1 VVFLRSFFFSALIF
15 LVVCADGFSPAAA
28 QTPDPQTGS
37 QPAAKPDS
45 KPTAVQPSATKPP
58 VSKKKPAPATSA
70 KPAKKPVHTASRRNT
85 PRLRRMRQAFVAS
98 ATLKPMARQL
108 LQDRTPQ
115 AYAGVEAFAR
125 KHSAEDAGSL
135 AWLAVGY
142 ARYLDHDYAQA
153 IDPLNRAKPH
163 AGDIGD
169 YVAYYLAAS
178 YLASGR
184 TPEAVAALSSFDET
198 FPDSLLARDAH
209 VLYASALLTDNRPK
223 DAIALLEKDREP
235 IRSDIELVLG
245 RAYAAAGD
253 PAKAVTVLRHLYF
266 TLPLS
271 PEAASAQSELQ
282 KLAST
287 PGVSPPTFE
296 DQRTR
301 ADLLAHAKKYSDAA
315 DAYRDLLRAAI
326 PADKPFIQLA
336 LAEMLHHSNQDRE
349 AKQLLNS
356 VQIAAPEIA
365 AERLYDLGEMQR
377 AADQDD
383 AFLQTVAD
391 IRKAS
396 PTSPFLEQAL
406 LNAGNI
412 YLLRK
417 DYDNAIASY
426 REIDQRFPTSPRAH
440 YAHWKTAWLTFRQ
453 GRNAEAKALFE
464 QQVAFYPDSNEAPA
478 ALYWR
483 ARLAEEDGDTALAT
497 AFYQKINDRFRNYY
511 YGPSARQ
518 REDQLLAAADSA
530 KADPEK
536 NDPPSADRPS
546 SDVPKSDA
554 PSTDPTKNDPPKTDA
569 SRNDPPKANPPHYVI
584 LDRIPPLSTK
594 PITDDFAPEDNL
606 RVQKARLLENGGL
619 LDFAVR
625 ELRAAAEEE
634 KGSWLPAEIARMYI
648 DVGRYDVAVET
659 LKRAVP
665 SYFAIDLAALPR
677 SYWEALFPKPYWAD
691 LRKFS
696 SANALDPYM
705 VASLIRQESEFNPN
719 AVSNKNALGLMQLL
733 PSVGKGVA
741 KQEKLKHFSTQQL
754 FTPAVNLQLG
764 TRYFRSMVDQF
775 GGFEYALAAYDAGDD
790 RVRDWQAAGKYRDI
804 YEFVESIPF
813 TETREY
819 VQAIMRNA
827 NVYRQLYG
835 AP

>member
-1 VVFLRSFFFSALIF
+1 
-15 LVVCADGFSPAAA
+15 
-28 QTPDPQTGS
+28 
-37 QPAAKPDS
+37 
-45 KPTAVQPSATKPP
+45 
-58 VSKKKPAPATSA
+58 
-70 KPAKKPVHTASRRNT
+70 
-85 PRLRRMRQAFVAS
+85 MRQAFVAS

-115 AYAGVEAFAR
+115 AYAGVETFAR

-142 ARYLDHDYAQA
+142 AHFIDRDYAKA
-153 IDPLNRAKPH
+153 IDPLSRAKPH

-178 YLASGR
+178 YLESGR
-184 TPEAVAALSSFDET
+184 TPEAVAALSAFDET
-198 FPDSLLARDAH
+198 FPQSLMLRDAH

-235 IRSDIELVLG
+235 IRSDVELLLG
-245 RAYAAAGD
+245 RAYAAAAD

-266 TLPLS
+266 SLPLS
-271 PEAASAQSELQ
+271 FEATAAQAELQ

-287 PGVSPPTFE
+287 PGISSPTFAE
-296 DQRTR
+296 RKTR
-301 ADLLAHAKKYSDAA
+301 ADLLAHAKKFSEAA
-315 DAYRDLLRAAI
+315 DAYRDLLRDAAA
-326 PADKPFIQLA
+326 ADKPTIQLA
-336 LAEMLHHSNQDRE
+336 LAEALHHSGNNRE
-349 AKQLLNS
+349 AKQLLDT
-356 VQIAAPEIA
+356 VQIASPEIA

-391 IRKAS
+391 IRQAA
-396 PTSPFLEQAL
+396 PTSPWLEQAL
-406 LNAGNI
+406 LYAGNI

-417 DYDNAIASY
+417 DYDKAIDAY
-426 REIDQRFPTSPRAH
+426 REIEQRFPGGPRAP
-440 YAHWKTAWLTFRQ
+440 YSHWKAAWLSLRQ
-453 GRNAEAKALFE
+453 GRTADAKTLFE
-464 QQVAFYPDSNEAPA
+464 QQIALYPGSNEVPA

-483 ARLAEEDGDTALAT
+483 ARLAEEDGDSAMAR
-497 AFYQKINDRFRNYY
+497 AFYQKITDRFRNYY
-511 YGPSARQ
+511 YGPLARE
-518 REDQLLAAADSA
+518 RASKL
-530 KADPEK
+530 KV
-536 NDPPSADRPS
+536 
-546 SDVPKSDA
+546 SDD
-554 PSTDPTKNDPPKTDA
+554 
-569 SRNDPPKANPPHYVI
+569 PPHYAV
-584 LDRIPPLSTK
+584 LDRVPPLSAA
-594 PITDDFAPEDNL
+594 PITNDTAPEDNL
-606 RVQKARLLENGGL
+606 RVQKAKLLENGGL

-625 ELRAAAEEE
+625 ELKAAAEEE
-634 KGSWLPAEIARMYI
+634 KGSWLPAETARMYI
-648 DVGRYDVAVET
+648 DVGRYDIAVET

-665 SYFAIDLAALPR
+665 SYFAVDLSSLPR
-677 SYWEALFPKPYWAD
+677 SYWEALFPKAYWTD
-691 LRKFS
+691 LKRFS

-733 PSVGKGVA
+733 PRVGKGVA

-775 GGFEYALAAYDAGDD
+775 GGFEYALAAYNAGDD
-790 RVRDWQAAGKYRDI
+790 RVKDWQAAGKYRDI
-804 YEFVESIPF
+804 QEFVESIPF